1 MKVVFNSSNI
11 SMKKQVN
18 SKIGSYKTS
27 SYKDVPKMVY
37 IKTGVIYDMMISTI
51 FFFILNDL
59 TSAKPLPGW
68 WRYYGWFE
76 NHQQS

>member
-59 TSAKPLPGW
+59 TSAKSFPGW